1 MGEGCP
7 GVSEISHILSS
18 GFGHRSH
25 CPFEEMKS
33 EFDTLF
39 WRSRVNLFI
48 CFYFYF
54 FVCALAHMY
63 SHVVWLSFEANY
75 MA

>member
-1 MGEGCP
+1 MAQIY
-7 GVSEISHILSS
+7 VDDIV
-18 GFGHRSH
+18 FGATFSDLALNIY
-25 CPFEEMKS
+25 EEMKS
-33 EFDTLF
+33 EFDTMF